1 MKRNSLS
8 TKTLRLVTQKKIK
21 CLLPNSALQN
31 HLIKAIFYHELP
43 LAFLYEICAYFKIS
57 ILGVALCSQSTAVMY
72 KYGIM
77 YIFAE
82 GDQSALK
89 NQRMKA
95 IFTMNCLWLLF
106 MRSAPTAK

>member
-1 MKRNSLS
+1 MYIFAEGD
-8 TKTLRLVTQKKIK
+8 Q
-21 CLLPNSALQN
+21 SALKN
-31 HLIKAIFYHELP
+31 HLMKAIFYHELP
-43 LAFLYEICAYFKIS
+43 LAFIYEICAYGKIS
-57 ILGVALCSQSTAVMY
+57 ILRVALCSQSTAVMY

-95 IFTMNCLWLLF
+95 IFTMNCLWPF
-106 MRSAPTAK
+106 YMRSAPTSK